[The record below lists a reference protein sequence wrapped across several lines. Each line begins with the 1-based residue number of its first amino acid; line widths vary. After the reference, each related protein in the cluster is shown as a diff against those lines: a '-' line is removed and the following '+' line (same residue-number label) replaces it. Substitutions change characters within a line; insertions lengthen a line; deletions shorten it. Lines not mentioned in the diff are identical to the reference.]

1 MEDVLT
7 ENPPPSRFFQEDL
20 NNFVPPPESLPSPFI
35 IFSNPK
41 PELPLRPSLLII
53 AISSPSL
60 YIFHNLPSKTL
71 LGSLIMHEV
80 PFSGNTMEPLRE
92 RELLVA
98 CKAEQI
104 GTTSWVSD
112 ALFLHGGVSVGV
124 ST

>member
-104 GTTSWVSD
+104 GISAQRRLSRNTTKPNIKW
-112 ALFLHGGVSVGV
+112 LG
-124 ST
+124 